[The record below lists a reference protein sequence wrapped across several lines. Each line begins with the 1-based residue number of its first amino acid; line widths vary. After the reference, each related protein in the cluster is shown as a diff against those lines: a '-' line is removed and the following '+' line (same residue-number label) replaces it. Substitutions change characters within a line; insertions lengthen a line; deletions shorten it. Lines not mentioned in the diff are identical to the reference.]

1 MVATDETPLVE
12 DDTIEG
18 DDHGC
23 EQDSPQL
30 ASDNDHSNRS
40 LLQRVRSYRPLVPF
54 IVFMALLLDAVLTT
68 CVVPIVPDI
77 LHKNDSDISIG
88 FLLGS
93 KSFFQLISNAAVGPI
108 TDKFGFNVPM
118 VTGFVL
124 LTSSTIFFAF
134 APDIGRGSLW
144 GTYSALFIARSVEG
158 VGCSCVTTAGMAMV
172 ADRYPDQQERGAIL
186 GKVLG
191 GIGLGVL
198 LGYPFGGAFSAVPGG
213 IEEGWKYPFLIIS
226 AIVFFDLIL
235 QLVVLGS
242 SLSNV
247 AKEKNP
253 ASMLRLVQDPYVI
266 VGLTLLFVSQLAV
279 SIIEPIMPA
288 WMKSHFSNPKPKAWQ
303 IGLVM
308 VAITAGYIIVTP
320 IVGRTKP
327 CYRWIATLF
336 GMLLM
341 TFGTV
346 VLPLAEFLDDG
357 NLYFSILPL
366 GLIGTGIGMTD
377 STLFPTMG
385 MIVDLRHSSV
395 YGSIFALADMAVC
408 IGFFIGP
415 VVSSLVDQLFG
426 FSAAVWS
433 MSGLCLVVTPFVWFL
448 KSPKAKRE
456 IDGKSTDVE
465 LQSLSCDIFNE
476 DVACE

>member
-1 MVATDETPLVE
+1 
-12 DDTIEG
+12 
-18 DDHGC
+18 
-23 EQDSPQL
+23 
-30 ASDNDHSNRS
+30 
-40 LLQRVRSYRPLVPF
+40 
-54 IVFMALLLDAVLTT
+54 
-68 CVVPIVPDI
+68 
-77 LHKNDSDISIG
+77 
-88 FLLGS
+88 
-93 KSFFQLISNAAVGPI
+93 
-108 TDKFGFNVPM
+108 
-118 VTGFVL
+118 
-124 LTSSTIFFAF
+124 
-134 APDIGRGSLW
+134 
-144 GTYSALFIARSVEG
+144 
-158 VGCSCVTTAGMAMV
+158 
-172 ADRYPDQQERGAIL
+172 
-186 GKVLG
+186 
-191 GIGLGVL
+191 
-198 LGYPFGGAFSAVPGG
+198 
-213 IEEGWKYPFLIIS
+213 
-226 AIVFFDLIL
+226 
-235 QLVVLGS
+235 
-242 SLSNV
+242 
-247 AKEKNP
+247 
-253 ASMLRLVQDPYVI
+253 
-266 VGLTLLFVSQLAV
+266 
-279 SIIEPIMPA
+279 
-288 WMKSHFSNPKPKAWQ
+288 
-303 IGLVM
+303 
-308 VAITAGYIIVTP
+308 
-320 IVGRTKP
+320 
-327 CYRWIATLF
+327 
-336 GMLLM
+336 M